1 MTLLGVE
8 KIDGELPYLY
18 SEWWLTYRTGWH
30 GILKAASLLFEYTD
44 DPFIT
49 VGDSNESRKADVSN
63 AAEVL
68 EIEEQGWLTITGTSQ
83 MVKVPVKITFY
94 NQTDHVKVSVR
105 CVNEEFDEADYK
117 KFNISMCRFLDSVE
131 IAMFG

>member
-30 GILKAASLLFEYTD
+30 GILKATSLLFEYTD

-49 VGDSNESRKADVSN
+49 VGDSYESRKADVSN

-68 EIEEQGWLTITGTSQ
+68 EIEEQGRLTISGTSQ

-105 CVNEEFDEADYK
+105 CVNEELEEADYK
-117 KFNISMCRFLDSVE
+117 KFSPCL
-131 IAMFG
+131 